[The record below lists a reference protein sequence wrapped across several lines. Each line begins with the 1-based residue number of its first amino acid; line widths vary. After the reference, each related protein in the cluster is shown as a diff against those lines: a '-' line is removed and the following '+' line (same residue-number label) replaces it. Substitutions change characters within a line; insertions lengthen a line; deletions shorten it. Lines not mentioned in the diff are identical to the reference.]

1 MSFEINKDGSYV
13 FYLNF
18 RTIGNGRIEATAE
31 QNFTFS
37 HLIEDASKYSLS
49 IERFRLPIQSIPMRP
64 AINNAIILRSKL
76 GAADIFISTNPTF
89 SLYEWL
95 LQLNGAAAPL
105 VISLTADGRI
115 TILNFDFNAFSIE
128 LSPVVQS
135 IFDMEAAIDGIGV
148 QTSIGGTVI
157 YDRFDQLFKIQIE
170 GLNGLGAVQ
179 QEIVDTNIFT
189 TVLTDFIVP
198 SDFTTSVTNT
208 IGQPI
213 NNTLT
218 FSFPARQD
226 LEFNASN
233 ARRLIMFRGSSPIQN
248 VKVRVTAIFRD
259 GSRNA
264 IILAPESIFEMKLAF
279 FKKGTKGST

>member
-1 MSFEINKDGSYV
+1 MSFELNKDGSYV

-18 RTIGNGRIEATAE
+18 RTIGDGTLEASAE
-31 QNFTFS
+31 QLFSFT
-37 HLIEDASKYSLS
+37 HLIEDASMYALS
-49 IERFRLPIQSIPMRP
+49 IERFRLPIQSVPMRP
-64 AINNAIILRSKL
+64 AINNAVILRSKL
-76 GAADIFISTNPTF
+76 GAADIFISTNRTF

-95 LQLNGAAAPL
+95 LQLNAAAAPL
-105 VISLTADGRI
+105 AISLTADGRA

-128 LSPVVQS
+128 LAPVVRR
-135 IFDMEAAIDGIGV
+135 IFDMDAAIDGVGV
-148 QTSIGGTVI
+148 QSIIGGTVI

-179 QEIVDTNIFT
+179 QEIIDTNVFV
-189 TVLTDFIVP
+189 TVLTDFIIP
-198 SDFTTSVTNT
+198 SNFTTSVTNT

-218 FSFPARQD
+218 FTFPSRQD

-233 ARRLIMFRGSSPIQN
+233 ARRLIMFRGSSPLQN
-248 VKVRVTAIFRD
+248 LKVRVTGIFRD
-259 GSRNA
+259 GTRNA

-279 FKKGTKGST
+279 FKKGTKGQ